1 MRQVTLFDEGDMKG
15 VEDSVSSRVPKVVS
29 LRIGGIT
36 DEDTGNRTVKYFG
49 IGCGDK
55 SISVATDLME
65 MGKRGKF
72 RVP

>member
-1 MRQVTLFDEGDMKG
+1 LRQVALFDEGDVKG
-15 VEDSVSSRVPKVVS
+15 VEDSVSCRVPKAVS

-36 DEDTGNRTVKYFG
+36 DEDTGNRTVKDFG

-55 SISVATDLME
+55 SVSAATDLTE